1 MSVKM
6 TFPEGKDI
14 FSFEIQTG
22 DFTHTSPKFKIAV
35 QNLYVFAWQQ
45 IYSTS
50 KAQIE

>member
-1 MSVKM
+1 M

-35 QNLYVFAWQQ
+35 QNLYVFRLTTNLFNFK
-45 IYSTS
+45 STD
-50 KAQIE
+50 